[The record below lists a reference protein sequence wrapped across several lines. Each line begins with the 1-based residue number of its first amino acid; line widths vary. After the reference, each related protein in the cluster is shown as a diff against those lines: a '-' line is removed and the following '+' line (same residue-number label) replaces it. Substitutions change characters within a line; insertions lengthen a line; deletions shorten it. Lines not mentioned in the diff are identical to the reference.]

1 MKALNDFLFDKFSNR
16 IDDIHSCKTFI
27 CLLLLILEQLTA
39 HLFSKYSFFQS
50 PIDYLSSL

>member
-27 CLLLLILEQLTA
+27 CLLLLVLEQLTA